1 MDTID
6 IAVSSTLSVT
16 RKLCEL
22 RVKALAFHILEE
34 DSGWYHLY
42 LSSFFVL
49 FLIHVRST
57 YTATIFTKNIEDFH
71 TGHCCSWPRSGHT
84 FD

>member
-42 LSSFFVL
+42 LSSFFVFFKFMSEAHTRL
-49 FLIHVRST
+49 QFLQRILKISIQDMVVL
-57 YTATIFTKNIEDFH
+57 
-71 TGHCCSWPRSGHT
+71 GHQWAYI
-84 FD
+84 